1 MRFASVSGP
10 VDEENDAIAGRLRTL
25 RRPVGVAVADE
36 VAVIGGPNDEWVRA
50 LCDTPLSSVRPNAP
64 RAGYEAA
71 APMARAMAGKRV
83 AVAFHEMAPL
93 GVAAPQST
101 DLRPVAT
108 RRSGGAVPFMR
119 RQAAGGANVGDV
131 LRAVPMARTAG
142 ERRFKAVLGTPP
154 HAHLRK
160 LRIERVKE

>member
-1 MRFASVSGP
+1 
-10 VDEENDAIAGRLRTL
+10 
-25 RRPVGVAVADE
+25 
-36 VAVIGGPNDEWVRA
+36 
-50 LCDTPLSSVRPNAP
+50 
-64 RAGYEAA
+64 
-71 APMARAMAGKRV
+71 
-83 AVAFHEMAPL
+83 MAPL